1 MSTRKNKI
9 HEEWY
14 QQLQNNLSFTDS
26 TQKKKAILE
35 IIATIDDYFDVNS
48 LEGHVD
54 GLHSMLSGSIENQ
67 VLGLSKKHIFDCVS
81 LTSVNINFLVKL
93 SSRLSVLK
101 A

>member
-1 MSTRKNKI
+1 MSTRKNKN

-14 QQLQNNLSFTDS
+14 QQLQKELSLANS
-26 TQKKKAILE
+26 KQKKAILE

-48 LEGHVD
+48 LEGHID
-54 GLHSMLSGSIENQ
+54 GLHGMLSGSIENE
-67 VLGLSKKHIFDCVS
+67 VLGLSKRQIFDCVS
-81 LTSVNINFLVKL
+81 QTGVHVNFLLRL

>member
-1 MSTRKNKI
+1 MSTRKNQI
-9 HEEWY
+9 HDEWY
-14 QQLQNNLSFTDS
+14 QQLQKELNVGDS
-26 TQKKKAILE
+26 KQKQAILE

-48 LEGHVD
+48 LEGHID
-54 GLHSMLSGSIENQ
+54 GLHSMLSGSIENK

-81 LTSVNINFLVKL
+81 LTSVHINFLLKL

>member
-1 MSTRKNKI
+1 MSTRKNQI
-9 HEEWY
+9 HDEWY
-14 QQLQNNLSFTDS
+14 QQLQKELNVEDLK
-26 TQKKKAILE
+26 QKEAILE
-35 IIATIDDYFDVNS
+35 IIAIIDDYFDVNS

-54 GLHSMLSGSIENQ
+54 GLQGMLSGSIENK

-81 LTSVNINFLVKL
+81 QTVVHVNFLLKL

>member
-1 MSTRKNKI
+1 MSTRKNQI
-9 HEEWY
+9 HDEWY
-14 QQLQNNLSFTDS
+14 QQLQRKLSLADS
-26 TQKKKAILE
+26 KQEKAILE

-48 LEGHVD
+48 LEGHID
-54 GLHSMLSGSIENQ
+54 GLQGMLSGSIENR
-67 VLGLSKKHIFDCVS
+67 VLGLSKKNIFDCVS

>member
-1 MSTRKNKI
+1 MSTRKNQI

-14 QQLQNNLSFTDS
+14 QQLEKELNVENLK
-26 TQKKKAILE
+26 QKEAILE
-35 IIATIDDYFDVNS
+35 IIAIIDDYFDVNS

-54 GLHSMLSGSIENQ
+54 GLQGMLSGSIENK
-67 VLGLSKKHIFDCVS
+67 VLGLSKKHIFGCVS
-81 LTSVNINFLVKL
+81 EMGVTINFLLKL